1 MQSFRFLYRLNELDF
16 VVNSEVFEVEWKK
29 VEN

>member
-16 VVNSEVFEVEWKK
+16 VVNIEVFEVEWKK